1 MFSAV
6 AFGFADSVNA
16 LLIAVIVAIGIM
28 LPRGRY
34 RKVAALL
41 ILGDWLGVWLLALA
55 VMALFNGLQDL
66 VQAAL
71 ASPWFGIL
79 LIAVGVATIFL
90 TWRAKSGED
99 NRIVEMMLKFLREP
113 SVWTVLAGFVLGF
126 IQSLTSVPFYSGI
139 AVLSVGDYSP
149 LIKYGGM
156 FFYACIALSLPT
168 LVAVLVGVVRLY
180 PLSLPGRGF
189 QWARENP
196 ETVSKAGGYLVAVF
210 LILLGVLHL

>member
-34 RKVAALL
+34 RRVAALL
-41 ILGDWLGVWLLALA
+41 ILGDWLGVYLLALA
-55 VMALFNGLQDL
+55 VMALFNGLQDW

-71 ASPWFGIL
+71 ASPWFGVIL
-79 LIAVGVATIFL
+79 VAVGAVTAVL
-90 TWRAKSGED
+90 TWRAKPDDD
-99 NRIVEMMLKFLREP
+99 NRIVDLMLRFLREP
-113 SVWTVLAGFVLGF
+113 SLWTVAAGFVLGF
-126 IQSLTSVPFYSGI
+126 LQSLTSVPFYSGI

-149 LIKYGGM
+149 LVKYGGM

-168 LVAVLVGVVRLY
+168 LVALLVGVVRLY
-180 PLSLPGRGF
+180 PQSPPGRGF

-196 ETVSKAGGYLVAVF
+196 QTVSKAGGYLVAAF
-210 LILLGVLHL
+210 LIVLGLLHL